1 MEIWKSILG
10 YEGFYEVSNL
20 GNIKSLNYNNTKKE
34 NVLMQNIGSNGYFV
48 VSLSKNNIRK
58 QRTVHQ
64 IVAESF
70 YNHIPNGN
78 KLVVNHINFIKT
90 DNRLENLEIVTN
102 RENSNKKHIKSTSK
116 YTGVCWHKQHNKWVA
131 QIVINSKVK
140 HLGYFLDELEASRSY
155 DKALKYLLENGKT

>member
-1 MEIWKSILG
+1 MENWKDIKG
-10 YEGFYEVSNL
+10 YEGIYMVSDL
-20 GNIKSLNYNNTKKE
+20 GNVKSLNYNNTKKE
-34 NVLMQNIGSNGYFV
+34 KNLIQILASRGYKV
-48 VSLSKNNIRK
+48 VSLSKNNFIK

-78 KLVVNHINFIKT
+78 TLVVNHINFIKT

-102 RENSNKKHIKSTSK
+102 RENSNQKHIKSTSK
-116 YTGVCWHKQHNKWVA
+116 YTGVCWHKQHKKWVS

-140 HLGYFLDELEASRSY
+140 HLGYFSNELEASNAY
-155 DKALKYLLENGKT
+155 EDKLKSLFEQ